1 MNSLKHHLALIIPLI
16 ALLFSLESIMLV
28 NRTLSDYES
37 KLGKNYSI
45 ILASKKELSLE
56 SIQNKVVEAQN
67 LNPIN
72 TDLVL
77 EKLGK
82 NISQANLI
90 LLKKTLPHFYSLNL
104 NQYPSTNRLEAITNN
119 LSSFGDIIRVE
130 TFSKSHGQI
139 YQLLLIINGSIIIFS
154 ILIAIISILLM
165 FKQIEI
171 WRFEHSER
179 MEIMGL
185 LGAPLWMRNG
195 LLFKLAF
202 LDTLVATFAVISAI
216 IYLSSNNNLLLFMQ
230 DLGLNPEIFSP
241 SLDTIILLLVGLA
254 VSLISVWI
262 VSLKTKVEQ

>member
-37 KLGKNYSI
+37 KLGKNYAI
-45 ILASKKELSLE
+45 ILASKKEINLE
-56 SIQNKVVEAQN
+56 EVRAKVIEAQS
-67 LNPIN
+67 LSPIN

-90 LLKKTLPHFYSLNL
+90 LLKKTLPYFYSLNL
-104 NQYPSTNRLEAITNN
+104 NQYPSTNRLEAITKN
-119 LSSFGDIIRVE
+119 LTSFGDIIRVE

-154 ILIAIISILLM
+154 ILIALISSLLM

-179 MEIMGL
+179 MEIMHL
-185 LGAPLWMRNG
+185 LGAPSWMRNG
-195 LLFKLAF
+195 LLFKLST
-202 LDTLVATFAVISAI
+202 LDTLIATIVVISGI
-216 IYLSSNNNLLLFMQ
+216 IYISSNNNLLLFMQ
-230 DLGLNPEIFSP
+230 DLGLNPAIFNA
-241 SLDTIILLLVGLA
+241 SLDAIILFLVGLA
-254 VSLISVWI
+254 VSLISVWL
-262 VSLKTKVEQ
+262 VSLKTKAQ